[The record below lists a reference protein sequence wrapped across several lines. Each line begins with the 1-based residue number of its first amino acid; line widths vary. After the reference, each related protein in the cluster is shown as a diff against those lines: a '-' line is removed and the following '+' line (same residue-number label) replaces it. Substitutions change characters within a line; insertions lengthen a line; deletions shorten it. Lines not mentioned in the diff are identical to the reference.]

1 MRSLLEGE
9 SGEWRV
15 QQRYRDCASNL
26 KHVTSCSF
34 SIVFFFTACLQNL
47 DVRHFCKKKIWVN
60 PANSMDSFFCNR
72 SLVHCVALS
81 MPEIP
86 ALDIPPACQNDPI
99 VSSVAVPAPTS
110 PNSASTFELLLT
122 LIHPSKRVR
131 TSNRKTKN
139 MKPESENKGPYDV
152 PVNIGWDAFLD
163 VVAEKLMVVPSS
175 LVVIGFEWHWLKPAS
190 GPWLPVQNENGFASM
205 LKKVKSKSEPY
216 VIVC

>member
-60 PANSMDSFFCNR
+60 PANSVDSFFCNC

-86 ALDIPPACQNDPI
+86 ALDIPPACQNHQIQHPPLNSFSHSFI
-99 VSSVAVPAPTS
+99 PRNVFAPQ
-110 PNSASTFELLLT
+110 
-122 LIHPSKRVR
+122 I
-131 TSNRKTKN
+131 
-139 MKPESENKGPYDV
+139 
-152 PVNIGWDAFLD
+152 
-163 VVAEKLMVVPSS
+163 EKQR
-175 LVVIGFEWHWLKPAS
+175 I
-190 GPWLPVQNENGFASM
+190 
-205 LKKVKSKSEPY
+205 
-216 VIVC
+216 

>member
-1 MRSLLEGE
+1 
-9 SGEWRV
+9 
-15 QQRYRDCASNL
+15 
-26 KHVTSCSF
+26 
-34 SIVFFFTACLQNL
+34 
-47 DVRHFCKKKIWVN
+47 
-60 PANSMDSFFCNR
+60 
-72 SLVHCVALS
+72 

-110 PNSASTFELLLT
+110 PNSASTFKLLLT

-205 LKKVKSKSEPY
+205 LKKVKSKSKPY
-216 VIVC
+216 VIVHMQVPIRRATESLGNAWEIADELDSDFEDNSITKKVCIPSHLSRFWYLFLAGKAG